1 MQRCTYKVGLL
12 CIDMQYTATGMD
24 EGQVVRRLER
34 GSRAEARL
42 RSLTSLAALSS
53 FRLELL
59 T

>member
-1 MQRCTYKVGLL
+1 MQRCTYGVGLL

-42 RSLTSLAALSS
+42 
-53 FRLELL
+53 
-59 T
+59 

>member
-1 MQRCTYKVGLL
+1 MQRCTYKVGLLL

-42 RSLTSLAALSS
+42 
-53 FRLELL
+53 
-59 T
+59 